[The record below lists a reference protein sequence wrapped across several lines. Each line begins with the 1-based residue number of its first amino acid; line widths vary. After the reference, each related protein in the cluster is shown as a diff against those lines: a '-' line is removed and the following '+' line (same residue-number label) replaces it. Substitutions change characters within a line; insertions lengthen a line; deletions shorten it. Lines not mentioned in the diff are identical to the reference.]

1 MSPVLDFRPALF
13 VIGILLVTLAIAM
26 LAPFLVDLAVGNR
39 DWQVFASSGLLTLFV
54 GGVLM
59 LTNRSPISHLTIRQ
73 TFILTAASWLILTM
87 FAALPFLFSE
97 LEMTYTDAFFE
108 AMSGITTTGS
118 TVMTNLDRAPEGILL
133 WRALLQWLGGIGI
146 IVMAVAVLPM
156 LRVGGMQLFRVEAF
170 DTLEKGLPRAG
181 QIAAGI
187 GGVYLGL
194 TIIWWLGLWALGM
207 GQFDAA
213 VHAMTTIATGGYS
226 SSDGSIGFFNSRSI
240 EIFIICGMLVGSVPF
255 IFYLQFVRTGSY
267 ALLRDSQVR
276 YFISIA
282 SLSSC
287 LITIWLWRTT
297 EDFSFAS
304 AIKGVFNTVSIM
316 TGTGYSADDYQ
327 TWGAFPLIILF
338 FLMFVGGCAGSTSCG
353 IKIFRFQVLGAIVR
367 NQFLKMLH
375 PHGVFTPHY
384 NHRPI
389 DNEIVLSV
397 MNFFYLF
404 MISFAV
410 LALTLGALGLDYITA
425 ISGAATAICNVG
437 PAMGPI
443 IGPTGT
449 FEPLPDAAK
458 WVLSAGML
466 LGRLELFTV
475 LMLLFPAFWRN

>member
-1 MSPVLDFRPALF
+1 MLDFRPALF
-13 VIGILLVTLAIAM
+13 VIGILLVTLAVAM
-26 LAPFLVDLAVGNR
+26 LAPFAVDLAIGNS
-39 DWQVFASSGLLTLFV
+39 DWKVFASAGLLTLFV

-59 LTNRSPISHLTIRQ
+59 LANRSAISQLTIRQ

-87 FAALPFLFSE
+87 FAALPFLLSE

-118 TVMTNLDRAPEGILL
+118 TVITKIDSAPEGILL
-133 WRALLQWLGGIGI
+133 WRAILQWLGGIGI

-156 LRVGGMQLFRVEAF
+156 LRVGGMQLFKVEAF

-181 QIAAGI
+181 QIAVGI
-187 GGVYLGL
+187 GVIYIGL
-194 TIIWWLGLWALGM
+194 TLVWWVGLWVLGM
-207 GQFDAA
+207 SKFDAA

-226 SSDGSIGFFNSRSI
+226 SADGSIGSFNSHGI
-240 EIFIICGMLVGSVPF
+240 EIFIIIGMIVGSIPF
-255 IFYLQFVRTGSY
+255 IFYLQFVRNGSY
-267 ALLRDSQVR
+267 TLFKDSQVH
-276 YFISIA
+276 YFIAIA
-282 SLSSC
+282 ALGSL
-287 LITIWLWRTT
+287 LVVTWLWRTQD
-297 EDFSFAS
+297 DFSFS
-304 AIKGVFNTVSIM
+304 TAIMGTFNTISIM
-316 TGTGYSADDYQ
+316 TGTGYTVGDYQ
-327 TWGAFPLIILF
+327 LWGAFPLIILF

-375 PHGVFTPHY
+375 PHGIFMPHY

-389 DNEIVLSV
+389 DNEIILSV

-404 MISFAV
+404 MLSFVV
-410 LALTLGALGLDYITA
+410 LALALGALGLDYMTA
-425 ISGAATAICNVG
+425 ITGAATAICNVG

-443 IGPTGT
+443 IGPAGT

-458 WVLSAGML
+458 WLLSAGML

-475 LMLLFPAFWRN
+475 LMLLVPSFWRN